1 MNRKQLILI
10 LAVAV
15 WITVVA
21 IYQFGTDEL
30 RDGLFVGLFFGVSW
44 KLGLAI
50 AYSIPALLLGPA
62 LYLWFRKSA

>member
-10 LAVAV
+10 LGVSV
-15 WITVVA
+15 WITVVFL
-21 IYQFGTDEL
+21 YQFGTDEL
-30 RDGLFVGLFFGVSW
+30 RDGLFVGLFFGLSW

-50 AYSIPALLLGPA
+50 AYSIPALLFGPV